1 MRTPP
6 LPHGRGVALLGLP
19 ALLLAAAC
27 ARQEAPPG
35 GEVDRLPPVV
45 VAVVPEAFAAVEPTR
60 DPIRIE
66 FNERISER
74 LAGGTLEDAVTVSP
88 RTGDVRVEHSRDA
101 LEVEVLGGLQPG
113 LVYRVTVRPVVRDMF
128 NNTMREPFEFGFS
141 TGGLF
146 HETALAGLIV
156 DRLTGRPLHDL
167 VVRVV
172 GQGGPDAPADSVVHL
187 ARTDS
192 GVYTLRWLP
201 PGPYR
206 VVAFQD
212 RNRDFLD
219 DALEIQGRRE
229 ITLAAG
235 DTAFLDFPVLE
246 PDTTAALITRAEVV
260 DSATIRLTFSDF
272 LDPDLP
278 LARVGRVLAVR
289 EGGGSAPE
297 VLQLLHEHRHL
308 AILAALDS
316 ANLAAD
322 SLAADSL
329 AADSLPAPDTVALD
343 SLAADTLAADTVARA
358 PVRPPAGPRLAFQG
372 RAQGADSAA
381 AALLGLSLPS
391 RVLYA
396 QLSDTLVPGV
406 EYVLRIEGVVNLAG
420 LTSATDSALL
430 TRAPPAP
437 PPAPPGLETRAPAPG
452 SPAGSLDPEPARG
465 TALPARRGDAPPGR
479 P

>member
-1 MRTPP
+1 MRTSP
-6 LPHGRGVALLGLP
+6 LPERRLALLGLP

-45 VAVVPEAFAAVEPTR
+45 VAVVPEAFSAVEPSR

-156 DRLTGRPLHDL
+156 DRLTGRPLNDL

-172 GQGGPDAPADSVVHL
+172 GQGGPEAPADSVVHL

-192 GVYTLRWLP
+192 GVYTLRWLS

-219 DALEIQGRRE
+219 DPLEIQGSRE

-289 EGGGSAPE
+289 ETGGSAPD

-316 ANLAAD
+316 VGRAAD

-329 AADSLPAPDTVALD
+329 AADSLSAPPDTVALD
-343 SLAADTLAADTVARA
+343 SLAADTLAADTVARSPA
-358 PVRPPAGPRLAFQG
+358 RPPARARLAFQG

-381 AALLGLSLPS
+381 AALLGLTLPS

-420 LTSATDSALL
+420 LTSSTDSALL
-430 TRAPPAP
+430 TRAPPPP
-437 PPAPPGLETRAPAPG
+437 PPAPPGLETRAPAHGP
-452 SPAGSLDPEPARG
+452 PAGSKDSDPARG